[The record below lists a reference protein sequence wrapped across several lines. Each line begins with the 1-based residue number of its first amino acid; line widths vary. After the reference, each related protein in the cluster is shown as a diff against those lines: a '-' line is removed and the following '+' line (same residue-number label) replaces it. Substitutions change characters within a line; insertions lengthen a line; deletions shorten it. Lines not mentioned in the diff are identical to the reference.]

1 MNINKETHP
10 AYGLVGFTRTFASG
24 KHPLFGSSIEH
35 SNSVRLTIKRAS
47 VSRNLNSDH
56 FFSEGNL
63 IEVEMSQA
71 QFAECITSMNV
82 GEGTPCTIR
91 FIAGEGEI
99 PNIESKNTAENFSNE
114 FNSHIENN
122 CLSAKK
128 LFSEMQELFETK
140 KSIGKGDRDEL
151 LKKFSRLIM
160 EMDDNS
166 KFISTQFDRQ
176 MNKTVSE
183 AKAEVEAFVQNKL
196 NSIAL
201 QTLAQ
206 NNEDLL
212 EERL

>member
-10 AYGLVGFTRTFASG
+10 AYGLVGFTRTFSSA

-56 FFSEGNL
+56 FFGEGNL

-71 QFAECITSMNV
+71 QFAEAITSMNV
-82 GEGTPCTIR
+82 DEGTPCTIR
-91 FIAGEGEI
+91 FIAGEGKI
-99 PNIESKNTAENFSNE
+99 PNIESKNAGEKFSNE

-151 LKKFSRLIM
+151 LKKFSHLIM

-196 NSIAL
+196 NLIAL

-206 NNEDLL
+206 NNENLL
-212 EERL
+212 EEN